1 MIRKDEGPRVESVH
15 RALVLL
21 KHMAEQGSI
30 SVTEASSML
39 EVNPSTAQRLLMTL
53 VGDGFA
59 EQAAQRRYVPGPECR
74 RAATGNAPPPLRVHV
89 RPYLERLFAR
99 VGETSH
105 LATLIGTDIH
115 HLDGIEATTHALRFG
130 LRTGVVL
137 PAHVTSAGKAMLA
150 DLPRED
156 IERRYRVLDD
166 SAAAVNAGIDF
177 PKLYRDVDQ
186 TRRQQIGMNF
196 EESEEG
202 VAAMAVSLGLVDG
215 QHAALSIAMPIG
227 RFARQDAKRLS
238 AQLLETAAEFKKQE
252 LEGVSLG

>member
-1 MIRKDEGPRVESVH
+1 MIRKVDAPRVESVH

-30 SVTEASSML
+30 SVTEASSIL
-39 EVNPSTAQRLLMTL
+39 EVNPSTAQRLLVTL

-59 EQAAQRRYVPGPECR
+59 EQVAQRRYAPGPDYR
-74 RAATGNAPPPLRVHV
+74 RPAIDNAPPSLPVRV
-89 RPYLERLFAR
+89 RPYLERLFTR

-105 LATLIGTDIH
+105 LAVLIGTEIH

-137 PAHVTSAGKAMLA
+137 PAHRTSAGKAMLA

-156 IERRYRVLDD
+156 IEKRYRVLDD
-166 SAAAVNAGIDF
+166 TASAVNANIDL

-186 TRRQQIGMNF
+186 ARRQKIGMNF
-196 EESEEG
+196 EESEDD
-202 VAAMAVSLGLVDG
+202 VAAMAVSLGVVDG

-252 LEGVSLG
+252 LPA

>member
-1 MIRKDEGPRVESVH
+1 MIRKDEAPRVESVH

-21 KHMAEQGSI
+21 KQMAQLGSL
-30 SVTEASSML
+30 SVTEAATL
-39 EVNPSTAQRLLMTL
+39 LDVNPSTAQRLLVTL

-59 EQAAQRRYVPGPECR
+59 QQAAQRRYVPGPEYR
-74 RAATGNAPPPLRVHV
+74 RAVIDNAPPALPVRV
-89 RPYLERLFAR
+89 RPYLERLFTR
-99 VGETSH
+99 VGETTH
-105 LATLIGTDIH
+105 LAVLIGTEIH
-115 HLDGIEATTHALRFG
+115 HLDGIEATAHALRFG

-137 PAHVTSAGKAMLA
+137 PAHVCSSGKAILA

-166 SAAAVNAGIDF
+166 TAATVNAGIDL

-186 TRRQQIGMNF
+186 ARRQEIGINF
-196 EESEEG
+196 EESEDG

-215 QHAALSIAMPIG
+215 QHAALSIAMPIA

-238 AQLLETAAEFKKQE
+238 AQLLETAAEFKRRE
-252 LEGVSLG
+252 LSA

>member
-1 MIRKDEGPRVESVH
+1 MH

-21 KHMAEQGSI
+21 KHMSRQGSI
-30 SVTEASSML
+30 SVTEASSIL
-39 EVNPSTAQRLLMTL
+39 DVNPSTAQRLLVTL

-59 EQAAQRRYVPGPECR
+59 EQAAQRRYVPGHEYR
-74 RAATGNAPPPLRVHV
+74 KAVFDNTPPSLIVRC

-105 LATLIGTDIH
+105 LAALIGTGVH
-115 HLDGIEATTHALRFG
+115 YLDGIEATMHPLRFG

-137 PAHVTSAGKAMLA
+137 PAHVTSSGKAVLA

-166 SAAAVNAGIDF
+166 SAAADNAGIDF

-186 TRRQQIGMNF
+186 TRRSGIGMNF
-196 EESEEG
+196 EESEDG
-202 VAAMAVSLGLVDG
+202 VAALAVSLGIVDG
-215 QHAALSIAMPIG
+215 QHAALSIAMPMI

-238 AQLLETAAEFKKQE
+238 AQLLETAAEFRQQE
-252 LEGVSLG
+252 LQN

>member
-1 MIRKDEGPRVESVH
+1 MH

-21 KHMAEQGSI
+21 KQMSREGSI
-30 SVTEASSML
+30 SVTEASSAL
-39 EVNPSTAQRLLMTL
+39 DVNPSTAQRLLATL

-59 EQAAQRRYVPGPECR
+59 EQSAQRRYVPGPEYR
-74 RAATGNAPPPLRVHV
+74 KAVIDNTPPSLIVRA

-105 LATLIGTDIH
+105 LAALIGTDIH

-130 LRTGVVL
+130 LRTGVIL
-137 PAHVTSAGKAMLA
+137 PAHVTSSGKAILA

-156 IERRYRVLDD
+156 IERRYGILDD
-166 SAAAVNAGIDF
+166 SAADTNAGIDF

-186 TRRQQIGMNF
+186 TRRTGIGMNF
-196 EESEEG
+196 EESEDA
-202 VAAMAVSLGLVDG
+202 VAALGVSLGVVDG
-215 QHAALSIAMPIG
+215 QHAALSIAMPMT

-238 AQLLETAAEFKKQE
+238 AQLLETAAEFRKQE
-252 LEGVSLG
+252 LQV

>member
-1 MIRKDEGPRVESVH
+1 VH

-21 KHMAEQGSI
+21 KHMSRQGSI
-30 SVTEASSML
+30 SVTEASSIL
-39 EVNPSTAQRLLMTL
+39 DVNPSTAQRLLVTL

-59 EQAAQRRYVPGPECR
+59 EQAAQRRYVPGHEYR
-74 RAATGNAPPPLRVHV
+74 KAVFDNTPPSLIVRC

-105 LATLIGTDIH
+105 LAALIGTGVH
-115 HLDGIEATTHALRFG
+115 YLDGIEATMHPLRFG

-137 PAHVTSAGKAMLA
+137 PAHVTSSGKAVLA

-166 SAAAVNAGIDF
+166 SAAADNAGIDF

-186 TRRQQIGMNF
+186 TRRSGIGMNF
-196 EESEEG
+196 EESEDG
-202 VAAMAVSLGLVDG
+202 VAALAVSLGIVDG
-215 QHAALSIAMPIG
+215 QHAALSIAMPMI

-238 AQLLETAAEFKKQE
+238 AQLLETAAEFRQQE
-252 LEGVSLG
+252 LQN